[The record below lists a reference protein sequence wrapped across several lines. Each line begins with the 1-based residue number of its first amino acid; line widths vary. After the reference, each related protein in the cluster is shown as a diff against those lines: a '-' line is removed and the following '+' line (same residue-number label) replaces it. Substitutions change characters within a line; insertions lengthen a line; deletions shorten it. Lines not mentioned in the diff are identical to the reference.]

1 MSIKSRYRTS
11 NNKDTVQ
18 AHILQKQKE
27 SLSVSVDYHA
37 NVALLW
43 LFFSVLCFYILLTEK
58 EGYIA
63 VCLVFLCFV
72 MSFVDF
78 LRRYLLFLQ
87 LRKIKYAS
95 ETEMAIQCKDVRFI
109 FHPVG
114 KYTHVILSIILR
126 DSSGNRFYYIC
137 PSENAPYDS
146 NRKAIKIQFTEK
158 TVKLKCYQ
166 NTNFIK
172 TLPL

>member
-1 MSIKSRYRTS
+1 M
-11 NNKDTVQ
+11 
-18 AHILQKQKE
+18 QKQKE
-27 SLSVSVDYHA
+27 TLSVSVDDHA
-37 NVALLW
+37 ITVVLF
-43 LFFSVLCFYILLTEK
+43 LFFSIPGFYTVFIEK
-58 EGYIA
+58 EGYLA
-63 VCLVFLCFV
+63 LCLVFLCFV

-114 KYTHVILSIILR
+114 KYTHVILCIILR